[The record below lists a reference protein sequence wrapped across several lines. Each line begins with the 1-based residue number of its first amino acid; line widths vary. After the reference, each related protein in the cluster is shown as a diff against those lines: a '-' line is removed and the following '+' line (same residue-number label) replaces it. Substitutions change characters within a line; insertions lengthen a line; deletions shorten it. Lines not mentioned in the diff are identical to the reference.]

1 MVFDRIIVN
10 NQTLLAEG
18 QLTVDQPLIK
28 ITTTDGEVGQYFNQL
43 ETSQQSIESIALF
56 KGEEERYASSSIQIS
71 KLTLVGGNYRI
82 ELEETHQVN

>member
-56 KGEEERYASSSIQIS
+56 KEEEERYASSSIQIS